1 MRKNPRRIL
10 SPQRLP
16 FRHPGRAKTTIYS
29 FNGLVNGHRAP
40 RNRLGNRCGTIYR
53 TRQRFDGLMQV
64 RLRQVR
70 VPHCNLQGLVTHQL
84 VDGQDVHTGH
94 DAARGERVPEVVPR
108 EIREPRLGP
117 RGRPPE
123 PVYPAACELIGT
135 RSSLPPLGFG
145 SVSSFRSR
153 FTSVQRRLYCPA
165 QRSPVCNARSNSGS
179 RSGQR
184 ACTTRRSAC
193 SSCGSSQRTR
203 SLFSASSLTRRAGFS
218 ATFLFSTASLYAW
231 LRATR

>member
-29 FNGLVNGHRAP
+29 FNGLVNGRRDP
-40 RNRLGNRCGTIYR
+40 RNRLGTVVALSCR

-70 VPHCNLQGLVTHQL
+70 LPHCNLQVLVTHQL

-94 DAARGERVPEVVPR
+94 DASRGERVPEVVSR
-108 EIREPRLGP
+108 QIREPRLRP

-123 PVYPAACELIGT
+123 PVYPVAAGEDE
-135 RSSLPPLGFG
+135 
-145 SVSSFRSR
+145 FRPR
-153 FTSVQRRLYCPA
+153 VQ
-165 QRSPVCNARSNSGS
+165 
-179 RSGQR
+179 
-184 ACTTRRSAC
+184 
-193 SSCGSSQRTR
+193 SSQRCER
-203 SLFSASSLTRRAGFS
+203 LSRL
-218 ATFLFSTASLYAW
+218 
-231 LRATR
+231 